1 VISRK
6 YISCLLI
13 VAVLLP
19 IALSVSWGVSQL
31 LAAMNDAEWAAI
43 VQRTGLVAA
52 VVWVVVL
59 ICLLLALAI
68 NAVAADTPSD
78 DSTDS

>member
-1 VISRK
+1 MISRK
-6 YISCLLI
+6 LMSCLLVI
-13 VAVLLP
+13 ALLLP

-31 LAAMNDAEWAAI
+31 LAAMNDATGATI

-68 NAVAADTPSD
+68 NAVAADTRPD

>member
-6 YISCLLI
+6 LLSGLLI
-13 VAVLLP
+13 IAVLLP

-31 LAAMNDAEWAAI
+31 LAAMNDAAWAAI

-68 NAVAADTPSD
+68 NAVAADKRSD

>member
-1 VISRK
+1 MISRK

-68 NAVAADTPSD
+68 NAVAADTRSD